1 MATTMMQ
8 VGDRARFH
16 DGQRGTIAQVLNGGT
31 LVLFGSDTGTIFTAR
46 ADEVAPEAHGIP
58 KAPAPTPPGEVRTVY
73 RMDAPARMQRTPA
86 QQQQAQHNPA
96 KREMYGYPDGI
107 MVAEGAREIALVTAS
122 VLEARRIVALPDVE
136 AALRLCRDYLSCIPE
151 SAAGGDD
158 DAVYLA
164 RIASEALAKLEAA

>member
-73 RMDAPARMQRTPA
+73 RMDAPARMQRTPV
-86 QQQQAQHNPA
+86 QQPQAQH
-96 KREMYGYPDGI
+96 
-107 MVAEGAREIALVTAS
+107 ALVAPDECDPRDGDPIEDGSDDGRCTRFYPS
-122 VLEARRIVALPDVE
+122 LE
-136 AALRLCRDYLSCIPE
+136 
-151 SAAGGDD
+151 GDD
-158 DAVYLA
+158 DG
-164 RIASEALAKLEAA
+164 IEPSAA